1 MRPFAEIF
9 VISCGFRN
17 KTSDRMNDTCPLHRF
32 SHPTDGIP
40 LPKRLNNP
48 FRYEPHPLCRLA
60 AAELCD
66 YLATRPDWREE
77 IAAGKMFGV
86 LVVRDPQ
93 GAIGFLAAF
102 SGNLAGGNRHA
113 YFVPPIYDMLCPE
126 GLFRREEAAISAIN
140 RQLRERENAADYRAC
155 REELART
162 EAEAAARLD
171 AAKRRMQEEKAG
183 RDARRA
189 ASPGR
194 EELEALLRE
203 SQHQKAELKRLK
215 QRIAER
221 IAALR
226 SRLDGF
232 EQPIAALRAERKSRS
247 AALQQ
252 ELFRR
257 FRICDRTGTIRDL
270 CEIFAPTAQGVPPA
284 GAGECAAP
292 KLLQYAFTHRL
303 EPLALAEFWR
313 GASPKGELRRDGCY
327 YPACRG
333 KCGPILRY
341 MLGALAADP
350 EPERTDDAPAVR
362 YEDDYLV
369 VVAKPAGML
378 SVPGTTAAP
387 SVLSWARKRYPEA
400 TGPIVVHRLD
410 MDTSGLLLLAKS
422 EAVHRELQAQFRSR
436 SVGKRYVALLDGA
449 LPCATG
455 RIELPL
461 RPDPYDRP
469 RQRVDPENGKP
480 AVTEYTITG
489 VRDGRTRVVFRPI
502 TGRTHQLRVHAAHP
516 EGLDAPIAGD
526 RLYGRAD
533 RRLFL
538 HAASLEFVHPITGET
553 LRIEEPEEF

>member
-1 MRPFAEIF
+1 
-9 VISCGFRN
+9 
-17 KTSDRMNDTCPLHRF
+17 MNDRHPTLHRF
-32 SHPTDGIP
+32 SRPTDGIA
-40 LPKRLNNP
+40 LPGQLNNP

-60 AAELCD
+60 AAELRD

-86 LVVRDPQ
+86 LVVRDPA
-93 GAIGFLAAF
+93 GDIGFLAAF
-102 SGNLAGGNRHA
+102 SGNLAGENRHA
-113 YFVPPIYDMLCPE
+113 YFVPPIYDMLRPE

-140 RQLRERENAADYRAC
+140 RRIGELENAPDYRAC
-155 REELART
+155 REELARA
-162 EAEAAARLD
+162 EADAAARLTE
-171 AAKRRMQEEKAG
+171 AKQRMEKEKAR

-189 ASPGR
+189 AAPGR
-194 EELEALLRE
+194 EELEALLRQ

-215 QRIAER
+215 QRLAER
-221 IAALR
+221 NAAIR
-226 SRLDGF
+226 SRIEQF
-232 EQPIAALRAERKSRS
+232 EQPIAALRTERRSRS
-247 AALQQ
+247 AALQH

-257 FRICDRTGTIRDL
+257 FRICDRTGVTRDL
-270 CEIFAPTAQGVPPA
+270 CEIFAPTAQGIPPA

-350 EPERTDDAPAVR
+350 EPERMDEAPAVR
-362 YEDDYLV
+362 YEDDCLAV
-369 VVAKPAGML
+369 VVKPAGML
-378 SVPGTTAAP
+378 TVPGTTAAP
-387 SVLSWARKRYPEA
+387 SVLSWARERYPEA
-400 TGPIVVHRLD
+400 TGPLIVHRLD
-410 MDTSGLLLLAKS
+410 MDTSGLLVLAKT
-422 EAVHRELQAQFRSR
+422 EAAHRKLQEQFRR
-436 SVGKRYVALLDGA
+436 RTVGKRYVALLDGV
-449 LPCATG
+449 LPCTAG

-489 VRDGRTRVVFRPI
+489 VRDGRTRVVFRPV

-538 HAASLEFVHPITGET
+538 HAVCLEFVHPTTGAT
-553 LRIEEPEEF
+553 IRIEEPEEF